1 MGEAEVIKKVIKDL
15 ERAKIPYLISGGFA
29 VNVWG
34 RIRTTHDLDVIIAI
48 TTKDIKVLKK
58 IFISDGFYF
67 PEEAAEDAIL
77 SKSTFNVIHHETGLK
92 IDFWIL
98 QDDIFG
104 KSQMRRRKKAKFL
117 GQPIYFISP
126 EDLILIKLK
135 WYKESESD
143 RHFFD
148 ALSVYQTKK
157 RLNKKYLKKWA
168 EILNISQI
176 FNKLIKQNYR
186 HTTTK

>member
-1 MGEAEVIKKVIKDL
+1 MGEAEVVKKIIKDL
-15 ERAKIPYLISGGFA
+15 EKRKIPYLISGGFA

-48 TTKDIKVLKK
+48 TSKDIEALKK
-58 IFISDGFYF
+58 IFVSDEFYF
-67 PEEAAEDAIL
+67 SEDAAKDAVL

-98 QDDIFG
+98 QDDIFS
-104 KSQMRRRKKAKFL
+104 KSQMHRRVKAKFL

-148 ALSVYQTKK
+148 ALSVYQTQK
-157 RLNKKYLKKWA
+157 RLNKKYLKKWT
-168 EILNISQI
+168 EIHGTEKLLERLKNI
-176 FNKLIKQNYR
+176 KLLP
-186 HTTTK
+186 

>member
-1 MGEAEVIKKVIKDL
+1 MGETDVIKKVIKDL
-15 ERAKIPYLISGGFA
+15 KCAKIPYLISGGFA

-34 RIRTTHDLDVIIAI
+34 RIRTTHDLDVLISVVP
-48 TTKDIKVLKK
+48 KDLETLKTLFPLDK
-58 IFISDGFYF
+58 FYF
-67 PEEAAEDAIL
+67 SEVAAKDAVL

-98 QDDIFG
+98 PDNIFS
-104 KSQMRRRKKAKFL
+104 KSQLRRRVKAKFL
-117 GQPIYFISP
+117 GQSIYFVSP

-148 ALSVYQTKK
+148 ALSVYQTQK
-157 RLNKKYLKKWA
+157 RLNKKYIKKWT
-168 EILNISQI
+168 ELLDISQI
-176 FNKLIKQNYR
+176 FNKLIKQN
-186 HTTTK
+186 

>member
-1 MGEAEVIKKVIKDL
+1 MGETDVIKKIIKDI
-15 ERAKIPYLISGGFA
+15 EKAKIPYLISGGFA

-48 TTKDIKVLKK
+48 TSKDIEALKK
-58 IFISDGFYF
+58 IFVPDEFYF
-67 PEEAAEDAIL
+67 SEEAAKDAVL
-77 SKSTFNVIHHETGLK
+77 SKGTFNVIHHETGLK

-104 KSQMRRRKKAKFL
+104 KSQIRRRVKTKFL

-148 ALSVYQTKK
+148 ALSVCQTQK

-168 EILNISQI
+168 ELLNVLQI
-176 FNKLIKQNYR
+176 FNKLINK
-186 HTTTK
+186 

>member
-1 MGEAEVIKKVIKDL
+1 MGEAEVVKKVIKDL
-15 ERAKIPYLISGGFA
+15 EGAKIPYLISGGFA

-34 RIRTTHDLDVIIAI
+34 RIRTTHDLDVIISVAP
-48 TTKDIKVLKK
+48 KDTEIFKK
-58 IFISDGFYF
+58 IFISDEFYF
-67 PEEAAEDAIL
+67 SEEAAKDAVL
-77 SKSTFNVIHHETGLK
+77 SKGTFNVIHHETGLK
-92 IDFWIL
+92 IDFWVL

-104 KSQMRRRKKAKFL
+104 KSQMRRRVKTKFL

-148 ALSVYQTKK
+148 ALSVYQTQK
-157 RLNKKYLKKWA
+157 RLNKKYLQKWA
-168 EILNISQI
+168 ELLNISQI
-176 FNKLIKQNYR
+176 FNKLMKQNYG
-186 HTTTK
+186 HTTAK